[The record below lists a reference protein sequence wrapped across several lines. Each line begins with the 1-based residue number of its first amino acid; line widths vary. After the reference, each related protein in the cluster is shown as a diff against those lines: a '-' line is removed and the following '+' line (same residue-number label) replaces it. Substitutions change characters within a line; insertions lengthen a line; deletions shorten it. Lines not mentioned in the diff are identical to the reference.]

1 MYRYKF
7 VRIKTGKFF
16 MKPKEDYYDIIEVHA
31 KDGWRLMQIFDRS
44 SHERY
49 IELIFEKQI
58 D

>member
-1 MYRYKF
+1 
-7 VRIKTGKFF
+7 